1 MAIRP
6 RPEPLPPPATPQ
18 EPVTPQEPATAT
30 ATVTV
35 RYFAGAR
42 AAAGLPEEAVT
53 LPAPTT
59 LGRLTGELAHRHG
72 EALARVLAAASFIV
86 DEVATGRAD
95 GDRPLGDGARVDVL
109 PPFAGG

>member
-6 RPEPLPPPATPQ
+6 RPEPLPPPAIPQELATPQ
-18 EPVTPQEPATAT
+18 ET